1 MAHIKIYIV
10 SFHYLYRRLDGDYT
24 SGNSDYSTPYLYTN
38 LKKAQGFISRI
49 IERWKNDGYVCKTE
63 PADLN
68 EKISNFHKCIWE
80 FTNIV
85 SDEKRVVILD
95 PTLTD

>member
-10 SFHYLYRRLDGDYT
+10 SFYYLYRKLDGDYT

-38 LKKAQGFISRI
+38 QKKAKSFISRVT
-49 IERWKNDGYVCKTE
+49 ERWKDDGFECTIE
-63 PADLN
+63 PADMEEKLN
-68 EKISNFHKCIWE
+68 QFHKCIWE

-85 SDEKRVVILD
+85 SEEKRVAILD
-95 PTLTD
+95 PTLTE

>member
-10 SFHYLYRRLDGDYT
+10 SFHYLYRRLDGNYT
-24 SGNSDYSTPYLYTN
+24 SGDSDYSTPNVYTN
-38 LKKAQGFISRI
+38 QKKAKSFISRI
-49 IERWKNDGYVCKTE
+49 IERWKDDGYECTIE
-63 PADLN
+63 PTDMDEKLN
-68 EKISNFHKCIWE
+68 HFNKCIWE

>member
-10 SFHYLYRRLDGDYT
+10 SFHYLYRRLDGNYT
-24 SGNSDYSTPYLYTN
+24 SGDSDFSTPYLYTN
-38 LKKAQGFISRI
+38 LKKATGFISKI
-49 IERWKNDGYVCKTE
+49 VDSWKEDGFNCTME
-63 PADLN
+63 PADMN
-68 EKISNFHKCIWE
+68 EKLNQFNKCIWE

>member
-10 SFHYLYRRLDGDYT
+10 SFHYLYRKLDGNYT

-38 LKKAQGFISRI
+38 LKKATGFISKI
-49 IERWKNDGYVCKTE
+49 VDSWIEDGFNCTIE
-63 PADLN
+63 PADMN
-68 EKISNFHKCIWE
+68 EKLNHFNKCIWE
-80 FTNIV
+80 FTNIL
-85 SDEKRVVILD
+85 SEEKRVVILD